1 VRVERTALDADPA
14 ATARA
19 LRDALEVPTAV
30 VERVEEIVARVR
42 AEGDEAV
49 AAFTRE
55 LDTGGADPGPL
66 AVPREDLAAALERA
80 DPALASALELA
91 AANVRDV
98 AAAGVGTD
106 SDVALPQGQRVR
118 LRELPVARAAVYVPG
133 GRAPYPSTVV
143 MGAVTARVAG
153 VDQVVVSA
161 PPGPDGRVHDAILA
175 ACAVCGVAEV
185 YAMGGAQAVA
195 ALAHGT
201 ATVPAVDVVVGPG
214 SVYVQ
219 EAKRQVAHLVGIDG
233 FAGPSELVVI
243 LDGREGAVEVALDL
257 LAQAEHG
264 PDSPVVAL
272 SPTPAALDAVS
283 ATLEAAP
290 GLDAPAARLLDASDL
305 DAALTFAEAFAP
317 EHLQLVGP
325 GAEALAERVTRAGCL
340 FVGRLGGTAFG
351 DYVAGSNHVLP
362 TGGAARF
369 ASPLSPRHFRRRMS
383 EVRIAP
389 GAGLDELARAGAAIA
404 RTEGFVRHAE
414 SMEARMG
421 DNQAT

>member
-1 VRVERTALDADPA
+1 
-14 ATARA
+14 
-19 LRDALEVPTAV
+19 
-30 VERVEEIVARVR
+30 
-42 AEGDEAV
+42 
-49 AAFTRE
+49 
-55 LDTGGADPGPL
+55 
-66 AVPREDLAAALERA
+66 
-80 DPALASALELA
+80 
-91 AANVRDV
+91 
-98 AAAGVGTD
+98 
-106 SDVALPQGQRVR
+106 
-118 LRELPVARAAVYVPG
+118 
-133 GRAPYPSTVV
+133 
-143 MGAVTARVAG
+143 
-153 VDQVVVSA
+153 
-161 PPGPDGRVHDAILA
+161 
-175 ACAVCGVAEV
+175 
-185 YAMGGAQAVA
+185 
-195 ALAHGT
+195 
-201 ATVPAVDVVVGPG
+201 VPAVDVVVGPG

-351 DYVAGSNHVLP
+351 DYVAGSTHVLP

>member
-1 VRVERTALDADPA
+1 VRVERAALDADPA

-19 LRDALEVPTAV
+19 LRDALEIPAGV
-30 VERVEEIVARVR
+30 VARVGEIVARVR
-42 AEGDEAV
+42 AGGDEAI
-49 AAFTRE
+49 AALTRE

-66 AVPREDLAAALERA
+66 AVPREELAAALKRA
-80 DPALASALELA
+80 DPALLSALELA

-98 AAAGVGTD
+98 AAAGVGAER
-106 SDVALPQGQRVR
+106 DVALPQGQRVR
-118 LRELPVARAAVYVPG
+118 VRELPVQRAAVYVPG

-153 VDQVVVSA
+153 VEQIVVCA
-161 PPGPDGRVHDAILA
+161 PPGAGGRVHDAVLA
-175 ACAVCGVAEV
+175 ACAVCGVSEV

-219 EAKRQVAHLVGIDG
+219 EAKRQVAHLVGTDG

-243 LDGREGAVEVALDL
+243 LDDAEGAGDVAHDL

-283 ATLEAAP
+283 ADLEAAP
-290 GLDAPAARLLDASDL
+290 GPDEPAARLLDAPDL
-305 DAALTFAEAFAP
+305 EAALAFAEAFAP
-317 EHLQLVGP
+317 EHLQLVGA
-325 GAEALAERVTRAGCL
+325 GAEALAERVSRAGCL
-340 FVGRLGGTAFG
+340 FVGRPGGTAFG

-369 ASPLSPRHFRRRMS
+369 ASPLSPGQFRRRMS

-389 GAGLDELARAGAAIA
+389 GAGLDELARAGSAIA
-404 RTEGFVRHAE
+404 RAEGFVRHAE

-421 DNQAT
+421 ENQAT

>member
-1 VRVERTALDADPA
+1 MRVERSALDADPA

-19 LRDALEVPTAV
+19 LRDALEVPAAV
-30 VERVEEIVARVR
+30 VASVGEIVARVR
-42 AEGDEAV
+42 VGGDEAI
-49 AAFTRE
+49 AALTRE
-55 LDTGGADPGPL
+55 LDAGGADPGPL
-66 AVPREDLAAALERA
+66 AVPREALAAALERA
-80 DPALASALELA
+80 DPALVSALELA
-91 AANVRDV
+91 AANVGDV
-98 AAAGVGTD
+98 AAAGVGAERE
-106 SDVALPQGQRVR
+106 VALPQGQRVTV
-118 LRELPVARAAVYVPG
+118 RELPVRRAAVYVPG

-153 VDQVVVSA
+153 VDQIVVCA
-161 PPGPDGRVHDAILA
+161 PPGAEGRVHDAILA
-175 ACAVCGVAEV
+175 ACAVCGVSEV

-243 LDGREGAVEVALDL
+243 LDDAEGAGDVARDL

-283 ATLEAAP
+283 ADLEAAP
-290 GLDAPAARLLDASDL
+290 GPDEPAARLLDAPDL
-305 DAALTFAEAFAP
+305 DAALAFAEAFAP
-317 EHLQLVGP
+317 EHLQLVGA
-325 GAEALAERVTRAGCL
+325 GAERLAERVSRAGCL

-369 ASPLSPRHFRRRMS
+369 ASPLSPAHFRRRMS

-389 GAGLDELARAGAAIA
+389 GAGLDELASAGSAIA
-404 RTEGFVRHAE
+404 RAEGFVRHAE

-421 DNQAT
+421 ENQAT

>member
-1 VRVERTALDADPA
+1 VRVERAALDTDPSA
-14 ATARA
+14 AARA
-19 LRDALEVPTAV
+19 LRHALAVAPAV
-30 VERVEEIVARVR
+30 VARVEEIVARVR
-42 AEGDEAV
+42 ADGDEAV
-49 AAFTRE
+49 AALSRE

-66 AVPREDLAAALERA
+66 VVAPEEVAAALERA
-80 DPALASALELA
+80 DPTLVAALELA

-98 AAAGVGTD
+98 AASGVGAD
-106 SDVALPQGQRVR
+106 RDVALPQGQRVR
-118 LRELPVARAAVYVPG
+118 LRELPVRRAAVYVPG

-143 MGAVTARVAG
+143 MGAMTARVAG
-153 VDQVVVSA
+153 VEQIVVCS
-161 PPGPDGRVHDAILA
+161 PPSTEGRVHDTVLA
-175 ACAVCGVAEV
+175 ACAVCEV
-185 YAMGGAQAVA
+185 GELLAMGGAQAVA

-201 ATVPAVDVVVGPG
+201 ATVPPVDVIVGPG

-243 LDGREGAVEVALDL
+243 LDGTEGAGEVALDL

-264 PDSPVVAL
+264 PDSPVIAL

-283 ATLEAAP
+283 AALDAAP
-290 GLDAPAARLLDASDL
+290 APDEPPARLLDAPDL
-305 DAALTFAEAFAP
+305 DAALAFAEAFAP
-317 EHLQLVGP
+317 EHLQLVGA
-325 GAEALAERVTRAGCL
+325 GAEALAKRVSRAGCL

-369 ASPLSPRHFRRRMS
+369 ASPLSPHHFRRRMS

-404 RTEGFVRHAE
+404 RAEGFVRHAE

-421 DNQAT
+421 ENQTT

>member
-1 VRVERTALDADPA
+1 
-14 ATARA
+14 
-19 LRDALEVPTAV
+19 
-30 VERVEEIVARVR
+30 
-42 AEGDEAV
+42 
-49 AAFTRE
+49 
-55 LDTGGADPGPL
+55 
-66 AVPREDLAAALERA
+66 
-80 DPALASALELA
+80 
-91 AANVRDV
+91 V
-98 AAAGVGTD
+98 AAAGVGAER
-106 SDVALPQGQRVR
+106 DVALPQGQRVT
-118 LRELPVARAAVYVPG
+118 LRELPVRRAALYVPG
-133 GRAPYPSTVV
+133 GRGPYPSTVV

-153 VDQVVVSA
+153 VEQVVVCA
-161 PPGPDGRVHDAILA
+161 PPGADGRVHDAILA
-175 ACAVCGVAEV
+175 ACAVCGVSEV

-243 LDGREGAVEVALDL
+243 LDDAEGAGDVARDL

-272 SPTPAALDAVS
+272 SPASAALDAV
-283 ATLEAAP
+283 AAALEAATGP
-290 GLDAPAARLLDASDL
+290 DEPAARLLDAPDL
-305 DAALTFAEAFAP
+305 DAALGFVEAFAP
-317 EHLQLVGP
+317 EHLQLVGA
-325 GAEALAERVTRAGCL
+325 AEALAERVSRAGCL

-369 ASPLSPRHFRRRMS
+369 ASPLSPGHFRRRMS

-389 GAGLDELARAGAAIA
+389 GAGLDELARAGSAIA
-404 RTEGFVRHAE
+404 RAEGFVRHAE

-421 DNQAT
+421 ENQAT